1 VLVFIGLFTTL
12 LGLVPAI
19 TWNATKTIGADN
31 TTGIK
36 DMRGK
41 EGHNI
46 F

>member
-1 VLVFIGLFTTL
+1 VLVFGTFHYTPLV
-12 LGLVPAI
+12 VPAI
-19 TWNATKTIGADN
+19 TWNATKTIKADN

-36 DMRGK
+36 DMRDK